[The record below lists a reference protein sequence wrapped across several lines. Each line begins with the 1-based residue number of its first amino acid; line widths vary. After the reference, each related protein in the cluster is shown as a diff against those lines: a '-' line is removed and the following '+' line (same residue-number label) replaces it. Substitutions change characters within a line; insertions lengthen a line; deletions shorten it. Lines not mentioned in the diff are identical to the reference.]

1 MNEQEYNHETISLV
15 EIEVGS
21 DGTDDEVHVEICSD
35 VDNQCCD
42 TVFNSW
48 ANDFRSKMRMAIL
61 CIAMSDSL

>member
-48 ANDFRSKMRMAIL
+48 ANDFKSKI
-61 CIAMSDSL
+61 SDLYYTCVK

>member
-1 MNEQEYNHETISLV
+1 MNEQEYNHEAVSLV

-48 ANDFRSKMRMAIL
+48 ANDFRSKI
-61 CIAMSDSL
+61 

>member
-1 MNEQEYNHETISLV
+1 MEDIGFLRGYFEV
-15 EIEVGS
+15 EAGS

-48 ANDFRSKMRMAIL
+48 ANDFRSKMTIQWQYCVATIDIL
-61 CIAMSDSL
+61 